1 MSIHKNARKIT
12 THVLQAMKSKNEKIA
27 MLTAYDYSMAK
38 IVDQAGIDVI
48 LVGDSAANV
57 MAGYDSTLPLTLD
70 EIDSGLREALRVG
83 SERVVKQVG
92 LENGYYKDNNIHI
105 PLPRSIK
112 KADKFARQIGLD
124 KTFRDL
130 EKQINRA
137 AEQAA
142 PLAKTVFR
150 DAILEMT
157 LSDVRNILDGP
168 DDAATRYFEH
178 KMTPQLSLAMR
189 PIVDESLNQVGAV
202 RIYNDLAQQFSAIP
216 FAPNIDTDLSG
227 YVLEKGIS
235 GLFYY
240 LALEEAA
247 IRKDPAKQTTAILK
261 RVFGGQ

>member
-1 MSIHKNARKIT
+1 MSNISR
-12 THVLQAMKSKNEKIA
+12 IA
-27 MLTAYDYSMAK
+27 ILISTVSLICVACTEVEMRQMSQQMLDNLSSPAS
-38 IVDQAGIDVI
+38 G
-48 LVGDSAANV
+48 
-57 MAGYDSTLPLTLD
+57 PLTLN

-92 LENGYYKDNNIHI
+92 IENGYYNDNNIHI
-105 PLPRSIK
+105 PLPHSIE
-112 KADKFARQIGLD
+112 KADKFARQVGLD

-130 EKQINRA
+130 ERRINRA

-150 DAILEMT
+150 DAILAMT

-168 DDAATRYFEH
+168 DDAATRYFES
-178 KMTPQLSLAMR
+178 KMTPQLLLAMR

-202 RIYNDLAQQFSAIP
+202 RIYNDLTQQFNAIP

-227 YVLEKGIS
+227 YVLEKGIN

-247 IRKDPAKQTTAILK
+247 IRKDPAKQTTAILQ